1 MCLAL
6 GVKVVRT
13 ALRNG
18 ATIVAIVL
26 MALAATHAAAAAA
39 PVHLSAYFPM
49 TPGWIWVYNTND
61 MGRIAIRVGDRQR
74 LGDQDCRVFETV
86 VGQNVVQ
93 AECHSITSEGVYTH
107 QRVSATKGGLVLT
120 PPQRILAAPVA
131 VGQAWQWQGKIG
143 DQGVVFEYSWARH
156 DVVKTGIG
164 SFNTMQLFMT
174 ATPGPGVLLQS
185 WRWFAP
191 NVGLVKEDTVV
202 TQGGRQQRHYVELI
216 KIIK

>member
-1 MCLAL
+1 MRTGLWHGAIIGAFVVVAL
-6 GVKVVRT
+6 VITSFGVD
-13 ALRNG
+13 
-18 ATIVAIVL
+18 
-26 MALAATHAAAAAA
+26 AAAGPA
-39 PVHLSAYFPM
+39 VHVSTYFPM

-61 MGRIAIRVGDRQR
+61 MGRIAIRVADKQR
-74 LGDQDCRVFETV
+74 LGNQDCRVFETV

-107 QRVSATKGGLVLT
+107 QRVSATQGGMVLT

-143 DQGVVFEYSWARH
+143 DQGVVFEYSWARR
-156 DVVKTGIG
+156 DLVKTGIG
-164 SFNTMQLFMT
+164 SFNSMQLFMT

-191 NVGLVKEDTVV
+191 NVGMVKEDTVV
-202 TQGGRQQRHYVELI
+202 TQGGRQQRHYVELVKLI
-216 KIIK
+216 K